1 MTIPPAFTRPQS
13 FGSLGGGARSLRPA
27 GGRQGGP
34 LHRLHGADNDLGG
47 WRGGRPSPILMR
59 AHLQE
64 GLVEVGRSDTLTGMQ
79 SIVERLPTYGDRPA
93 VGLRGMF
100 GTWWWS
106 YRELHS
112 QIHRFAALLAAWG
125 VGPGERVVIWAAN
138 GPEWVAAALGT
149 MISGAILVPIDDAAS
164 PELVARLLERVEPA
178 VVIVDATK
186 LVDDAT
192 ARCRRLDR
200 CFREPAA
207 PLRERPLPPLEPDA
221 AAVILFTSGTTRAP
235 RGVVLTHRNLSAQA
249 KVFAGWRP
257 LTRLVG
263 PRMLALSPLS
273 HAQGLLMGLTVPMSV
288 GLQVLFSRSVEP
300 AHVLRTVRHHRVN
313 LLLAV
318 PRVHRL
324 LIRAIRDSPYRG
336 SGLTVGERVQAVRSF
351 PLRRHLLFLGS
362 HGSFGYSLWVLLVG
376 GATLPTEDER
386 FWFDCGLIVV
396 KGYGLTETT
405 ALVSLQVNGPFWWR
419 PGSIGRPL
427 SHAEVRLA
435 PDGEVLVRGPSISP
449 AFFGSDDGAAPAGTD
464 GFLPTG
470 DLARGDGRR
479 RLRLLGRKKD
489 VIVTAE
495 GMNVLSSDVEAVLT
509 ELPGVRDAVVIE
521 APDQGLSRIHAVLLL
536 DDTGPAAAQQVI
548 SHANRRLE
556 AHQRIS
562 SWTTWPEP
570 DFPRTSL
577 AKVRRASVA
586 ATVKGLLAGEAAGNP
601 LPAQASGAAQAS
613 PPTLAEIRQVGDRR
627 RRLDLLGEHLL
638 RSSTSEEDGHTTLV
652 EDLGLSSLDVV
663 ELLATM
669 ERAVGFALDSV
680 TVTPVDSVAD
690 VRSKL
695 ARPRDGGAAR
705 QPRPPR
711 MDRAL
716 FRLSQRTL
724 APLVLSPWS
733 ASLARLTVVG
743 RDRLQGLEP
752 PFIVACGHHEHGAD
766 VLLLRRALPRRLRRH
781 LFVVTTTWL
790 FGEYL
795 DSAVGATP
803 YRRTVSATAFHAGLP
818 MLLPFALWPSQQLT
832 TSGLAETGR
841 LIDRGYNPI
850 VFPAT
855 RGLEHVDPGVGVVAE
870 QTRAVVLPVWLDGND
885 GIDLRPAYRRRG
897 VTVRFGAPLQPQPDE
912 AAATVT
918 ARLRERMLALA
929 GGG

>member
-1 MTIPPAFTRPQS
+1 V
-13 FGSLGGGARSLRPA
+13 G
-27 GGRQGGP
+27 
-34 LHRLHGADNDLGG
+34 
-47 WRGGRPSPILMR
+47 
-59 AHLQE
+59 
-64 GLVEVGRSDTLTGMQ
+64 VGRSADGRSHALTGMQ

-93 VGLRGMF
+93 VGMRGTF

-106 YRELHS
+106 YRELYS
-112 QIHRFAALLAAWG
+112 YTHRFAALLAAWG
-125 VGPGERVVIWAAN
+125 VRPGERVVIWAAN

-149 MISGAILVPIDDAAS
+149 MMSGAVVVPVDDAAS
-164 PELVARLLERVEPA
+164 PELVTRLLERVEPA
-178 VVIVDATK
+178 VVILDATK
-186 LVDDAT
+186 LIDDAT
-192 ARCRRLDR
+192 APCRRLDE

-207 PLRERPLPPLEPDA
+207 PVREQSLPPVEPDA

-249 KVFAGWRP
+249 EVFAGWRR
-257 LTRLVG
+257 LTRLVE
-263 PRMLALSPLS
+263 PRLLALSPLS
-273 HAQGLLMGLTVPMSV
+273 HAQGLLIGLTVPMSL
-288 GLQVLFSRSVEP
+288 GLQVLFSRSAEP
-300 AHVLRTVRHHRVN
+300 AQVLRTIRHHRVN

-318 PRVHRL
+318 PRVHHL
-324 LIRAIRDSPYRG
+324 LIRTIWDSPYRG
-336 SGLTVGERVQAVRSF
+336 SGQTVGERVRGVRSF

-386 FWFDCGLIVV
+386 FWFDCGLVLV

-405 ALVSLQVNGPFWWR
+405 ALVSLQVNGPFRWR

-449 AFFGSDDGAAPAGTD
+449 AFFRSDGGAGPAGAD

-470 DLARGDGRR
+470 DLARSDDRR
-479 RLRLLGRKKD
+479 RLHLLGRKKD

-495 GMNVLSSDVEAVLT
+495 GMNVFPSDVEAVLT

-521 APDQGLSRIHAVLLL
+521 APDEGSSKIHAVLLL
-536 DDTGPAAAQQVI
+536 DDTHPAAAEQAI
-548 SHANRRLE
+548 SRANRRLE

-577 AKVRRASVA
+577 AKVRRATVA
-586 ATVKGLLAGEAAGNP
+586 ARVEGLHLAQEAAADPLLAG
-601 LPAQASGAAQAS
+601 ASGPAEAP

-627 RRLDLLGEHLL
+627 RRLDLLREHLL
-638 RSSTSEEDGHTTLV
+638 RSSPSEEDGRTTLV
-652 EDLGLSSLDVV
+652 DDLGLSSLDVV

-669 ERAVGFALDSV
+669 ERAVGSALDGV
-680 TVTPVDSVAD
+680 TLTPADSVAD
-690 VRSKL
+690 VRIKL
-695 ARPRDGGAAR
+695 AQPRDSEAAR
-705 QPRPPR
+705 RPRPPR

-716 FRLSQRTL
+716 FRLSQSTL
-724 APLVLSPWS
+724 APMVLSPWS
-733 ASLARLTVVG
+733 ASLARLAVVG
-743 RDRLQGLEP
+743 RDQLQGLEP
-752 PFIVACGHHEHGAD
+752 PFIVACGHHQHGAD

-795 DSAVGATP
+795 DSADEATA
-803 YRRTVSATAFHAGLP
+803 YRRSVSATAFHAGLP
-818 MLLPFALWPSQQLT
+818 MLFPFVLWPARQLT

-841 LIDRGYNPI
+841 LIDRGYNPV

-870 QTRAVVLPVWLDGND
+870 QTRAVVMPVWLDGND
-885 GIDLRPAYRRRG
+885 GIDLRPAGRG
-897 VTVRFGAPLQPQPDE
+897 RSVTVRFGAPIQPRPDE
-912 AAATVT
+912 VAATVT
-918 ARLRERMLALA
+918 ARLRERMLELA